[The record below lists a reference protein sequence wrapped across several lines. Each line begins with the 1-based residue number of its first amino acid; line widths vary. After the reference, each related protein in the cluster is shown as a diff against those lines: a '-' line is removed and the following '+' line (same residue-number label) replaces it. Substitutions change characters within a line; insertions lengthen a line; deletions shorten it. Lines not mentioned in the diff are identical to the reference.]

1 MLILV
6 VEDDPSLSGLV
17 CEALRDALYAVDLAI
32 DGEAAAQLMAVN
44 SYDLVVLDWSIPPP
58 TGIDLLRQWRREGSQ
73 VPVLM
78 LTGRDT
84 VEDKAGGLDIGAD
97 DYLTKP
103 FSFRELLARVRSLL
117 RRQAPRKFQI
127 KRAGNLRFHT
137 ATGQVVVDG
146 KILSLS
152 VKEQELLCYLLDR
165 CDEVVSRRE
174 IEDNVWDSAFNSTAN
189 VVAVTIFRL
198 RQKIDSGAVGKLLHT
213 VRGKGYM
220 LKSERG

>member
-6 VEDDPSLSGLV
+6 VEDDRFLAGLL
-17 CEALRDALYAVDLAI
+17 CEALRDAFYAVDLAI
-32 DGEAAAQLMAVN
+32 DGEAASELIAVN
-44 SYDLVVLDWSIPPP
+44 AYDLVVLDWTIPPP
-58 TGIDLLRQWRREGSQ
+58 TGIELLRQWRREGRQ
-73 VPVLM
+73 VPVIM

-84 VEDKAGGLDIGAD
+84 VEDKAGGLDVGAD

-117 RRQAPRKFQI
+117 RRQAPREFQI

-137 ATGQVVVDG
+137 ATGQVVVGG

-152 VKEQELLCYLLDR
+152 VKEQELLRYLLDR

-189 VVAVTIFRL
+189 VVAVTMFRL
-198 RQKIDSGAVGKLLHT
+198 RRKIDSGAKGKLLHT

-220 LKSERG
+220 LKSVRS